1 MPFME
6 VMLCRCEGI
15 QRSYTSIDN
24 AQHLKCL
31 CCLHHACERPFPS
44 ISLFDPSLQLLSYP
58 KPVVLC
64 FFGIVCLSC
73 ASYESRD
80 ETSKLPNVLLLL
92 LLTTFST
99 CHCFPSQS
107 LGRRPARRVPQMYDR
122 SDFRTFLHNGL
133 CTKYLLAAASIVAT
147 RHSLSMR
154 ILSTF
159 LRFLS
164 RLPQYYVTP
173 PLLHVNIGMLSSTQQ
188 ATMAL
193 SRHQPAARQPGRES
207 KVWLSNRIRTR
218 VGDVK
223 SNRRDTTNGLG
234 FTFCKHLCYS
244 NRLRNATKKKK
255 EHT

>member
-1 MPFME
+1 
-6 VMLCRCEGI
+6 
-15 QRSYTSIDN
+15 
-24 AQHLKCL
+24 
-31 CCLHHACERPFPS
+31 
-44 ISLFDPSLQLLSYP
+44 
-58 KPVVLC
+58 
-64 FFGIVCLSC
+64 VCLSC

-159 LRFLS
+159 LQLLS
-164 RLPQYYVTP
+164 EQNVPV
-173 PLLHVNIGMLSSTQQ
+173 
-188 ATMAL
+188 
-193 SRHQPAARQPGRES
+193 
-207 KVWLSNRIRTR
+207 
-218 VGDVK
+218 
-223 SNRRDTTNGLG
+223 
-234 FTFCKHLCYS
+234 LCYTS
-244 NRLRNATKKKK
+244 PPTRQYRPAVVHSTSDDGPFTASACCTSTRKGIQSLV
-255 EHT
+255 E